1 MLLSEEAGD
10 ADAALAAA
18 ERELQI
24 ALAEAA
30 AAREAASARK
40 ETAARAAAEEEAPHA
55 RLVLVRH
62 GQSEWNLANRFTGWV
77 DVDLTEQGILEAR
90 EAGRLLAAAGLE
102 IDEVH
107 TSLMRRAIR
116 SAVLMLSTLN
126 QCWLP
131 VRKHLEL
138 NEQHAGLLT
147 GENKVSCAQKW
158 GVDQVMAWRRN
169 FEDPPPEIAADSAI
183 QRAIATDR
191 RYDAARVPSREC
203 LSAVSRRVAG
213 LWEGTIA
220 PALQEGRTVLVVTHG
235 NTLRALVAYLDG
247 LAPEDVYH
255 VDLPTA
261 TPLLYEFDADGAGA
275 EAPVAGLRHAR
286 EHGVWGER
294 EGAARH
300 GRFLVDE
307 SRVRAAQ
314 QAMRQQVLQD
324 IAYSMVTAP
333 TEDGEI
339 KTAFT
344 APEAR
349 QRLSMIEG
357 EGYTVR
363 QTPPAYFF
371 QESERLEEQ
380 ARSDLEEFRLSTRL
394 LKVPGQKKRVRCAL
408 VLLRHGQSAFNHDKI
423 FTGWADPDLT
433 NRGRE
438 EARLAGKMLKVAG
451 VERIAMVHTSLLKR
465 AIKTAW
471 LALDEMDL
479 QWTPV
484 QNTWRLNERNYGEL
498 QGRVKA
504 DCVKAHGLKQVQR
517 WRRGFSD
524 RPPPWSD
531 ATLVETIDRR
541 YDLYRGGDFPPR
553 SESLEDCQQRLRPF
567 LYGELGESMRAAVDA
582 ALADAEAGG
591 GEYEVPTVLVVA
603 SENVLRGL
611 VMEIEGMTQEQIPLV
626 DVPYA
631 VPLVYQLDSALTPV
645 ATPWAEP
652 PLRAGWYL
660 GDPTKV
666 RAVQAEIQADL
677 AVEDADDEEEA
688 CLVESFDDERGE
700 SVREWRCS

>member
-1 MLLSEEAGD
+1 MLSLLTVTALALSSPVRPGGRTGARAAAARRPGGAVLLSEEAGD

-300 GRFLVDE
+300 GRFLVC
-307 SRVRAAQ
+307 A
-314 QAMRQQVLQD
+314 VL
-324 IAYSMVTAP
+324 ASAKRR
-333 TEDGEI
+333 GE
-339 KTAFT
+339 
-344 APEAR
+344 
-349 QRLSMIEG
+349 
-357 EGYTVR
+357 
-363 QTPPAYFF
+363 
-371 QESERLEEQ
+371 
-380 ARSDLEEFRLSTRL
+380 
-394 LKVPGQKKRVRCAL
+394 
-408 VLLRHGQSAFNHDKI
+408 LRHS
-423 FTGWADPDLT
+423 
-433 NRGRE
+433 RGC
-438 EARLAGKMLKVAG
+438 VAG
-451 VERIAMVHTSLLKR
+451 
-465 AIKTAW
+465 
-471 LALDEMDL
+471 
-479 QWTPV
+479 
-484 QNTWRLNERNYGEL
+484 
-498 QGRVKA
+498 
-504 DCVKAHGLKQVQR
+504 
-517 WRRGFSD
+517 
-524 RPPPWSD
+524 
-531 ATLVETIDRR
+531 
-541 YDLYRGGDFPPR
+541 
-553 SESLEDCQQRLRPF
+553 
-567 LYGELGESMRAAVDA
+567 
-582 ALADAEAGG
+582 
-591 GEYEVPTVLVVA
+591 
-603 SENVLRGL
+603 
-611 VMEIEGMTQEQIPLV
+611 
-626 DVPYA
+626 
-631 VPLVYQLDSALTPV
+631 
-645 ATPWAEP
+645 
-652 PLRAGWYL
+652 
-660 GDPTKV
+660 
-666 RAVQAEIQADL
+666 
-677 AVEDADDEEEA
+677 
-688 CLVESFDDERGE
+688 
-700 SVREWRCS
+700 